1 MCGKYSW
8 ERMGDNSPRKLALY
22 LFWRENERCLGVYQ
36 GELSNISPALN
47 YRLAYTA
54 EDVGSKERY
63 DRVEGI
69 ILCGES
75 GPRYAATWTD
85 EAVDIGRLETVGKEI
100 PDRFHLDTEEQR
112 RETESQYEETQMGEE
127 QEETKDQTAP
137 AQQVKF
143 PESEMPKTPE
153 KLLEMPQGTKDQ
165 EEVTQES
172 EETIPEGSTGV
183 SDDVTEIYADMGGAS
198 DEREAYEEEML
209 DEGEEP
215 KDEEPEIA
223 EQECQTRSRFQ
234 CTKIE
239 RQDLARLIRRE
250 WQLAN
255 NSFLLHGY
263 HNYHHLLL
271 LEEDGHQWLGVPGIY
286 SPREAHAAELFGF
299 PQFTREY
306 HQKLALSEDE
316 CSTDKDFGYWCRC
329 LK

>member
-1 MCGKYSW
+1 MKRFICYLYEYQEGRRIRNIGFCKVETAEEGCAVSIHGKGW
-8 ERMGDNSPRKLALY
+8 GMNSPRKLALY

-153 KLLEMPQGTKDQ
+153 KLLENAAGNGR
-165 EEVTQES
+165 S
-172 EETIPEGSTGV
+172 GR
-183 SDDVTEIYADMGGAS
+183 SD
-198 DEREAYEEEML
+198 
-209 DEGEEP
+209 
-215 KDEEPEIA
+215 
-223 EQECQTRSRFQ
+223 
-234 CTKIE
+234 
-239 RQDLARLIRRE
+239 ARI
-250 WQLAN
+250 
-255 NSFLLHGY
+255 
-263 HNYHHLLL
+263 
-271 LEEDGHQWLGVPGIY
+271 
-286 SPREAHAAELFGF
+286 
-299 PQFTREY
+299 
-306 HQKLALSEDE
+306 
-316 CSTDKDFGYWCRC
+316 
-329 LK
+329 